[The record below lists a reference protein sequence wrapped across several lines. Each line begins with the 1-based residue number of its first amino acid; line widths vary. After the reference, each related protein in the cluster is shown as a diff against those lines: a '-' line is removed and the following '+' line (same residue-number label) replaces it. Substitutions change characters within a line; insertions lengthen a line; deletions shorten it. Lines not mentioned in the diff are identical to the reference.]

1 MMLQY
6 IINCLYLS
14 FKTESILKIMSAIN
28 ECNIINCYFW
38 SANKDLVKKLI
49 NKLLVNHSLIYK
61 LFLYIITV
69 ILVVYLF
76 PKGGQFK
83 FEFQKGKPWQYENYY
98 APFDF
103 SIKKSNEEIAAEKL
117 RIKENSKQFFEYNEE
132 VVLNVKK
139 NTSEKI
145 LEFLSSTNLS
155 NQNKNKLLQKSN
167 NILNE
172 IYEYGYLDP
181 LSEQKIENIEIT
193 LRRGNSIQNIQ
204 PNKLFKA
211 SQIST
216 FLNTKFGNQPFSKEE
231 KSVLTIISN
240 ELKPNVTFD
249 ENFTQK
255 AYEENLSHI
264 SYTKGL
270 VAEKERIIFKGDIV
284 EGEKLVKLNSLK
296 SEFDSQVWS
305 KSNSNWIVLGYTL
318 LVALSFLMM
327 MLFLRKNR
335 LDIFENNNK
344 VTFIFFNMILVI
356 LLITLIVKYDA
367 KFIYVAPI
375 VILPL
380 VLKAFFDSRLGLFAH
395 TLTVLLLGF
404 IVPNS
409 FEFVFLQIIAGIVTI
424 LTISELYK
432 RANLFLSVLQ
442 ITFVYFVAYFAF
454 SVIQEGNAQNLNYE
468 KLTYFA
474 MNGAATLFVLPLIY
488 IFEKLFGLVSD
499 ESLKE
504 LSNSNSKLLRELA
517 EKAPGTFQHSL
528 QVANLA
534 EACAIEINANSMLV
548 RTGALYHDIGKIENP
563 MYFIENQVTNVNPHN
578 ELEPTDSAK
587 IIIDHIINGVEI
599 AKKNHIP
606 DRIID
611 FIRTHHGT
619 TLVYYFFK
627 KEELSGNVFAES
639 NFHYPG
645 PIPFSKE
652 TAILM
657 MCDSVEAASKSIKE
671 PSAKAF
677 DDLVEKIVNK
687 QMDDG
692 QFMNADITFK
702 ELQTIKKVLK
712 KKLKNIY
719 HLRIEY
725 PE

>member
-1 MMLQY
+1 M
-6 IINCLYLS
+6 
-14 FKTESILKIMSAIN
+14 
-28 ECNIINCYFW
+28 
-38 SANKDLVKKLI
+38 
-49 NKLLVNHSLIYK
+49 
-61 LFLYIITV
+61 
-69 ILVVYLF
+69 VVYLF

-83 FEFQKGKPWQYENYY
+83 YEFQKGKPWQYENYY
-98 APFDF
+98 SPFNF
-103 SIKKSNEEIAAEKL
+103 SMKKSAQEIELEKQQ
-117 RIKENSKQFFEYNEE
+117 IKETSKQFFEYNEA

-145 LEFLSSTNLS
+145 SEFLLTSNLS
-155 NQNKNKLLQKSN
+155 KQNRNRLLQKSEE
-167 NILNE
+167 IINE
-172 IYEYGYLDP
+172 IYKYGYLDP
-181 LSEQKIENIEIT
+181 LSEQKVEKVEIT
-193 LRRGNSIQNIQ
+193 LRKGNEIYDLQ

-211 SQIST
+211 TQISE
-216 FLNTKFGNQPFSKEE
+216 FLNSKFGKRPLSKEE

-255 AYEENLSHI
+255 AYEENLSGI
-264 SYTKGL
+264 SFTKGM

-284 EGEKLVKLNSLK
+284 EGDKLVKLNSLK
-296 SEFDSQVWS
+296 NEFDSQVWS
-305 KSNSNWIVLGYTL
+305 KSNSNWIVLGYSL
-318 LVALSFLMM
+318 LVALSFLMLL
-327 MLFLRKNR
+327 LFLRKYR
-335 LDIFENNNK
+335 LDIFEDNNK
-344 VTFIFFNMILVI
+344 VTFIFFNMVLII

-367 KFIYVAPI
+367 KYVYVAPI
-375 VILPL
+375 VTLPL

-454 SVIQEGNAQNLNYE
+454 SVIQEGNAQNLNWE

-504 LSNSNSKLLRELA
+504 LSNTNSKLLRELA

-534 EACAIEINANSMLV
+534 EACANEINANSMLV
-548 RTGALYHDIGKIENP
+548 RTGALYHDIGKMENP
-563 MYFIENQVTNVNPHN
+563 MYFTENQATNVNPHN
-578 ELEPTDSAK
+578 ELSPTDSAK
-587 IIIDHIINGVEI
+587 IIIDHIIKGVEM
-599 AKKNHIP
+599 AKKNYIP
-606 DRIID
+606 DRVID

-627 KEELSGNVFAES
+627 KEEALSGNVFGES

-657 MCDSVEAASKSIKE
+657 MCDAVEASSKSITE

-677 DDLVEKIVNK
+677 DILVEKIVNK

-702 ELQTIKKVLK
+702 ELQTVKKVLK

-719 HLRIEY
+719 HLRIQY

>member
-1 MMLQY
+1 
-6 IINCLYLS
+6 
-14 FKTESILKIMSAIN
+14 MSAIN

-98 APFDF
+98 SPFDF

-167 NILNE
+167 DILNE

-181 LSEQKIENIEIT
+181 LSEQKIENVEIT

-211 SQIST
+211 SQIAA

-255 AYEENLSHI
+255 AYEENLSQI

-318 LVALSFLMM
+318 LVALSFLML
-327 MLFLRKNR
+327 MLFLRKYR

-424 LTISELYK
+424 LTISELNK

-563 MYFIENQVTNVNPHN
+563 MYFTENQVTNVNPHN